1 MRRRDHRP
9 PGSPRRAAI
18 TRWLT
23 GNPATLAQ
31 EDRAFTE
38 ALCSAGPK
46 LKRAAEDVRA
56 FADLLRQND
65 PAGLTPWLEAAAATD
80 LGGFVTGL
88 RQDEAAVR
96 AAIVEPWSNGP
107 VEGQVNRLKLIKRS
121 MYGRAGFDL
130 LRQRVLHAA

>member
-1 MRRRDHRP
+1 MRKNQTSALVD
-9 PGSPRRAAI
+9 
-18 TRWLT
+18 RWLT
-23 GNPATLAQ
+23 SDPAALSRD
-31 EDRAFTE
+31 DRDFTE
-38 ALCSAGPK
+38 ALCIAAPK
-46 LKRAAEDVRA
+46 LRQAAEDVCA
-56 FADLLRQND
+56 FADLLRQGD
-65 PAGLTPWLEAAAATD
+65 PAGLTHWLEAAAATD

-107 VEGQVNRLKLIKRS
+107 VEWQVNRLKLNKRS